1 MLVVAAADAITRANE
16 PRSGEKVTAS
26 LAVTACGD
34 NEQRFKAASVCGEL
48 LLLRFFLP
56 DA

>member
-34 NEQRFKAASVCGEL
+34 NEQRLKAASVWGEL
-48 LLLRFFLP
+48 VLLRFFLL
-56 DA
+56 DT

>member
-16 PRSGEKVTAS
+16 PRSDEKVTA
-26 LAVTACGD
+26 LLTVTACGD

>member
-34 NEQRFKAASVCGEL
+34 NEQRLKAASVWGEL
-48 LLLRFFLP
+48 VLLRFFLL